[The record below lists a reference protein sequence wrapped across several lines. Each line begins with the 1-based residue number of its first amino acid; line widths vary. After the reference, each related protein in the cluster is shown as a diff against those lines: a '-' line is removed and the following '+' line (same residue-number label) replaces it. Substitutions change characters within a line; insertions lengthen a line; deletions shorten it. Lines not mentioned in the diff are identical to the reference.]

1 MHTKSRTFSTNSGS
15 FESLKASVRCGCRP
29 KARQMR
35 LTVLWLNPHRVA
47 MARVLQCVASRGV
60 ASSVSVTICST
71 WASLMRRGAPGR
83 GSSSNPS
90 SRAATNRLRHLP
102 TVCLV
107 RRSARATRVD
117 VRPLAHAKITRALC
131 ANAGAV
137 VGRRLQRS
145 NASRSSSVSLSTGMG
160 RPIAMRVLL
169 SIARTLGPYIL
180 FHLFQTHETSGTG
193 KADEH
198 PRVVA
203 GPQGPPLEL
212 QGEISWGGSRM
223 PKQAKISPGH
233 GFKGSVDEDE
243 AARIIVAG
251 LVSNGRHAPPT
262 QRGAIEEHREARV
275 WRVGSEL

>member
-1 MHTKSRTFSTNSGS
+1 
-15 FESLKASVRCGCRP
+15 
-29 KARQMR
+29 MR

-83 GSSSNPS
+83 GSASNPS

-107 RRSARATRVD
+107 RRSSRATRVF

-131 ANAGAV
+131 ANACAV
-137 VGRRLQRS
+137 VGRRVQRS
-145 NASRSSSVSLSTGMG
+145 NASRSSSVSLSTGLG

-180 FHLFQTHETSGTG
+180 FHLFQTHETSARRLLDIEPVQLFQDAVHLGQHFLPLL
-193 KADEH
+193 AQAH
-198 PRVVA
+198 QL
-203 GPQGPPLEL
+203 GPVTLRSPQLRLESHHLGLQRIALLAQARDGLGRAPDRLLEL
-212 QGEISWGGSRM
+212 LETLREPFRHPLLPYAPRTS
-223 PKQAKISPGH
+223 
-233 GFKGSVDEDE
+233 
-243 AARIIVAG
+243 ARNRRATSATIC
-251 LVSNGRHAPPT
+251 SCT
-262 QRGAIEEHREARV
+262 
-275 WRVGSEL
+275 